1 MIKTY
6 NQFITE
12 SVDNFSIYD
21 FLEWTKHNSW
31 NKSIDKSKLIQYTE
45 RFIGSGQWNI
55 IDNYF
60 SRLFKTL
67 ENVDID
73 YINDRL
79 EDVFEEYP
87 LHDMKYV
94 IRSVAYGDVSKFDQS
109 SNSRYNGM
117 MSVKDTSE
125 INKLNIIVNFLN
137 KLLHEC
143 LIMIDLTDTKKTR
156 VTPDELY
163 VTSDEWSLKNFKDQ
177 KLEIMNDQ
185 EVTQSWGYKKFLKL
199 KEGFTIERCL
209 DMFRP
214 AIYISIGSYKFMASK
229 ISHNKIR
236 SQLEDILPSFLHD
249 VEYDEIMWSMKAPQ
263 ENESDIE
270 IYDYDLKILLKM
282 L

>member
-21 FLEWTKHNSW
+21 FLEWTRHNSW
-31 NKSIDKSKLIQYTE
+31 NKSVDKSKLIEYTE
-45 RFIGSGQWNI
+45 HFIGSGQWNI

-60 SRLFKTL
+60 SRLFETL

-79 EDVFEEYP
+79 EEIFEEYP

-94 IRSVAYGDVSKFDQS
+94 IRSVAYGDISKFDQS
-109 SNSRYNGM
+109 SNHRYNGL
-117 MSVKDTSE
+117 MSVKETSE

-137 KLLHEC
+137 KLLNEC
-143 LIMIDLTDTKKTR
+143 LIMIDFSATKKTR
-156 VTPDELY
+156 ITPDELY

-177 KLEIMNDQ
+177 KLEIMNVQ
-185 EVTQSWGYKKFLKL
+185 EATQSWAYKKFLKL

-236 SQLEDILPSFLHD
+236 TELEDVLPSFLHD
-249 VEYDEIMWSMKAPQ
+249 VKYDEIMWSMKKPQ
-263 ENESDIE
+263 DNESDIE